1 MATSNAVWG
10 IDIGQCALK
19 ALRCRLD
26 DDGETIVADAF
37 DYIEYPKILTQPD
50 ANPEELV
57 KEALGQFLAN
67 NSVRDAQVAISVP
80 GQSGL
85 TRFIKLPPVEAKKI
99 PDIVKYEA
107 KQQIPFALEDV
118 IWDYQPLVGGLKDEG
133 VALETEVGL
142 FAMKRE
148 QVFRALRPFRD
159 AGIELDYVQ
168 LTPISIYNAVTYG
181 VLKDMPTAAEF
192 DPDDPPPSVVVISMG
207 TDTTDLVI
215 TNGFKIWQR
224 SVPIGGSHFTKQL
237 TKEMKLT
244 FAKAEHLKRNARQSE
259 DPKAVFQ
266 AMRPVFNDFVQELQR
281 SIGYYRS
288 IDRNAK
294 IEQGVV
300 LGNAMRL
307 PGLQPYVE
315 KNLGIPIKK
324 VSEYRHLS
332 GANVVST
339 PKYKDNLLSFANAYG
354 LCIQG
359 VGKGR
364 LSTNLIPREL
374 ITARLIRQKKPWALI
389 GLAVFLLAVAFNFLF
404 HWNRWR
410 EAHQDRFAAVST
422 EVTNVGSASSNH
434 ISQYESLTAEYDRLK
449 QAGDEVVSGAD
460 ARFLV
465 LELLK
470 AVNSALPVDEEA
482 DPMAIR
488 KGDFDNRPELF
499 IEYVESQ
506 YFSDLGDYYSPDAK
520 ERYQSF
526 LTNLEFSKRRA
537 ARPDAGA
544 AAEEEA
550 TDAGGE
556 EGFDEDGFEDDEFDD
571 DLDAGGAEDEME
583 DEPLVEGNEPPLPSP
598 GWVFQIRGFHFHNE
612 DEYNFGEQYLFNT
625 LLNNLENGTV
635 DLPAGP
641 GGEMVTFTMQE
652 LGIYCPLVVSEGKE
666 INVLV
671 PNPNYKGS
679 AGGGQNGE
687 RARFSTTNN
696 GNANATDGEL
706 ISRQAYEFTVQ
717 FMWIETRASQRLE
730 ARNNPASD
738 EDALDDDLAGGL

>member
-19 ALRCRLD
+19 ALRCSLS

-57 KEALGQFLAN
+57 KDALQQFLSN
-67 NSVRDAQVAISVP
+67 NSVRDSRVAISVA

-107 KQQIPFALEDV
+107 KQQIPFSLDDV
-118 IWDYQPLVGGLKDEG
+118 IWDYQPLLGGMQDEG

-148 QVFRALRPFRD
+148 QVFRSLRPFRD
-159 AGIELDYVQ
+159 AGIELDIVQ

-181 VLKDMPTAAEF
+181 VMKGLPNNSEF
-192 DPDDPPPSVVVISMG
+192 DPDNPPPSVVVISMG
-207 TDTTDLVI
+207 TDTTDLVV
-215 TNGFKIWQR
+215 TNGFRIWQR

-281 SIGYYRS
+281 SIGYFRS
-288 IDRNAK
+288 IDRTAK

-315 KNLGIPIKK
+315 KNLGIPIRK
-324 VSEYRHLS
+324 VSEYRHLD
-332 GANVVST
+332 GASVIST
-339 PKYKDNLLSFANAYG
+339 PKFKDNLLSFANAYG
-354 LCIQG
+354 LCVQG
-359 VGKGR
+359 AGKGR

-374 ITARLIRQKKPWALI
+374 VTSRLIRRKKPWALI
-389 GLAVFLLAVAFNFLF
+389 GIAVFMLAVTFNFLF
-404 HWNRWR
+404 HWSRWR
-410 EAHQDRFAAVST
+410 EAHADNFSAVAQKVQMVASNSGTYKSQDETLQQEFD
-422 EVTNVGSASSNH
+422 
-434 ISQYESLTAEYDRLK
+434 SLK
-449 QAGDEVVSGAD
+449 KVGDEVVGGAD

-470 AVNSALPVDEEA
+470 AFNSSLPRDETV
-482 DPMAIR
+482 DPMAVR
-488 KGDFDNRPELF
+488 KGGFDKRPELF
-499 IEYVESQ
+499 IEYADSQ
-506 YFSDLGDYYSPDAK
+506 YFTDLTNYFTPDAK
-520 ERYQSF
+520 DRYVGF
-526 LTNLEFSKRRA
+526 LRDLEYSKKRA
-537 ARPDAGA
+537 AAPPPEQPVEDGEASDEEFEEEEDFE
-544 AAEEEA
+544 AEEA
-550 TDAGGE
+550 
-556 EGFDEDGFEDDEFDD
+556 DDEES
-571 DLDAGGAEDEME
+571 GMVE
-583 DEPLVEGNEPPLPSP
+583 EPDLPSFATP
-598 GWVFQIRGFHFHNE
+598 GWVFQIRGFHFHN
-612 DEYNFGEQYLFNT
+612 DDIYNRGAQYLVNT
-625 LLNNLENGTV
+625 ILNELENGSV
-635 DLPAGP
+635 DLPSGP
-641 GGEMVTFTMQE
+641 GGEMTTFTMKE
-652 LGIYCPLVVSEGKE
+652 LGIYCPLIAVEGRDVTV
-666 INVLV
+666 NV
-671 PNPNYKGS
+671 PNPDYEPPVGQAAANRP
-679 AGGGQNGE
+679 GGE
-687 RARFSTTNN
+687 ARRFNF
-696 GNANATDGEL
+696 GNQPTDPKK
-706 ISRQAYEFTVQ
+706 AEFTPVTAHEFTIQ

-730 ARNNPASD
+730 ARQKAETTD
-738 EDALDDDLAGGL
+738 ETADDVAGDF

>member
-1 MATSNAVWG
+1 MATPNAVWG

-57 KEALGQFLAN
+57 KEAFGQFLAN
-67 NSVRDAQVAISVP
+67 HSVRDAQVAISVP

-118 IWDYQPLVGGLKDEG
+118 IWDFQPLMGGLQDEG

-215 TNGFKIWQR
+215 TNGLKIWQR

-374 ITARLIRQKKPWALI
+374 VTARLIRQKKPWALI
-389 GLAVFLLAVAFNFLF
+389 GLSVFLLAVAFNFLF

-410 EAHQDRFAAVST
+410 EAHQDRFESVASKVANVSST
-422 EVTNVGSASSNH
+422 SSNH
-434 ISQYESLTAEYDRLK
+434 KSQHEELTAEYERLK
-449 QAGDEVVSGAD
+449 LAGDEVVSGAD

-470 AVNSALPVDEEA
+470 ALNSALPVDVEL
-482 DPMAIR
+482 DPLAIR
-488 KGDFDNRPELF
+488 KENFDSRPELF
-499 IEYVESQ
+499 IKYVESQ
-506 YFSDLGDYYSPDAK
+506 YFANLEDYYTPDAK

-526 LTNLEFSKRRA
+526 LTSLEFSKRREA
-537 ARPDAGA
+537 KPDDGA
-544 AAEEEA
+544 ASEEEA

-556 EGFDEDGFEDDEFDD
+556 EDFEEDGFADDFEED
-571 DLDAGGAEDEME
+571 GVEDGMD
-583 DEPLVEGNEPPLPSP
+583 DEPLVEGREPPLPSP

-652 LGIYCPLVVSEGKE
+652 LGIYCPLVAVEGKE
-666 INVLV
+666 TSIEV
-671 PNPNYKGS
+671 PNHNYTGPV
-679 AGGGQNGE
+679 GDGQNGE
-687 RARFSTTNN
+687 RARFSSANN
-696 GNANATDGEL
+696 RNANSTDGAFE
-706 ISRQAYEFTVQ
+706 SRSAYEFTVQ

-730 ARNNPASD
+730 ARKRSD
-738 EDALDDDLAGGL
+738 AEEEAQDDDLAGGL